1 MAQANSLSM
10 KKSIILS
17 LLLLGLLAFG
27 CASPPETVT
36 PRPAKEIIED
46 LAYVEVSPTPYSD
59 DADPEDDGFAIDI
72 VYYDS
77 KSQPIHFSHVPIQVT
92 IKVYGYKDADR
103 YVGFDHTEMQF
114 ICTKQATVDHSM
126 KLREM
131 FGNYIRIPFE
141 SLPID
146 RTKYYERGTITVTVI
161 TPQQGNF
168 ESIKD
173 GVRLYPKS

>member
-1 MAQANSLSM
+1 M
-10 KKSIILS
+10 KRLAIIVILFSI
-17 LLLLGLLAFG
+17 LLCFFG
-27 CASPPETVT
+27 CAIPKPP
-36 PRPAKEIIED
+36 ANEIIED

-77 KSQPIHFSHVPIQVT
+77 KSEPIHFTNIPVEVI
-92 IKVYGYKDADR
+92 IEIYGYKDT
-103 YVGFDHTEMQF
+103 YFGFDHAEMEF

-126 KLREM
+126 KLSEI

-146 RTKYYERGTITVTVI
+146 RSSYSERGTIKVTVI
-161 TPQQGNF
+161 TPKQGNF
-168 ESIKD
+168 ESIED